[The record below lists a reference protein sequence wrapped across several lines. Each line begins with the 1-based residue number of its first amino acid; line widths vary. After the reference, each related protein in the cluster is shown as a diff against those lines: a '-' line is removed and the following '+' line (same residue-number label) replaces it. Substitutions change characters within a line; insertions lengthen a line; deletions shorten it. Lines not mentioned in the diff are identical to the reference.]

1 VLGYGL
7 IMKTFLITGSSTGI
21 GEACA
26 LHLDRLGHQVYA
38 GVRRESDGDRLRAK
52 ASDRMTPVIVDVTDE
67 ASIDAAAKR
76 VESEVGRLDGL
87 VNNAGVGRGGPI
99 EFLDLDEWKDQ
110 FEVNVF
116 GQVAVTKK
124 MLPLVRKSPAGRIVF
139 ISSIGGKVSTQS
151 LGPYNSSKHAIEAIG
166 DALRQE
172 LHPWGIGV
180 SLVEPGAIRT
190 EIWAKASETVEKLE
204 REYPAEARELYAR
217 HIEGV
222 KKGLEFQ
229 TKNAAPAEKVAK
241 AVEHAL
247 LASRPR
253 TRYLVGRDARL
264 MAVMRSLLP
273 DRALDAMVRRVSG
286 P

>member
-1 VLGYGL
+1 
-7 IMKTFLITGSSTGI
+7 MKTFLITGSSTGI

-38 GVRRESDGDRLRAK
+38 GVRRDSDGDKLRSNASERL
-52 ASDRMTPVIVDVTDE
+52 TPVIVDVTDQG
-67 ASIDAAAKR
+67 SIDAAAKR

-99 EFLDLDEWKDQ
+99 EFLSLDEWRDQ

-116 GQVAVTKK
+116 GQLAVTKA
-124 MLPLVRKSPAGRIVF
+124 MLPLIRAATGRVVF
-139 ISSIGGKVSTQS
+139 IGSIGGRVANQS

-166 DALRQE
+166 DTLRQE
-172 LHPWGIGV
+172 LYPWNINV
-180 SLVEPGAIRT
+180 SIVEPGAIKT
-190 EIWAKASETVEKLE
+190 EIWNKANDTVERLE
-204 REYPAEARELYAR
+204 REYPKEAFDLYAK

-222 KKGLEFQ
+222 KKGIEFQ
-229 TKNAAPAEKVAK
+229 TKNAVAAQKVAD

-247 LASRPR
+247 LSSRPK
-253 TRYLVGRDARL
+253 TRYLVGRDARM
-264 MAVMRSLLP
+264 MATLRALLP
-273 DRALDAMVRRVSG
+273 DRALDSLTRRITG